1 MKSLDFFHSVQG
13 YKTTLET
20 KPADQDILCAF
31 LLRDWIISFLSFL
44 AWANSKRTSWNGK
57 TLRGFSFFFF
67 LQAAFF
73 HWPSSINKHCRA
85 IWGEDFPS
93 PLCSTSLPFHFVLFA
108 SSCQDKHEAL
118 SGKQQV
124 RGWHFL
130 MFTEQPDLLLT
141 ATKRERRK
149 PPVLSPKC

>member
-1 MKSLDFFHSVQG
+1 MLQNHTRT
-13 YKTTLET
+13 KTCW
-20 KPADQDILCAF
+20 PRYILCFYARRWNYFIFAF
-31 LLRDWIISFLSFL
+31 S
-44 AWANSKRTSWNGK
+44 TMGK
-57 TLRGFSFFFF
+57 FQKDTLKWKNTPWHFFFFFF

-85 IWGEDFPS
+85 FWGEDFPS

-124 RGWHFL
+124 GEWHFL

-141 ATKRERRK
+141 ATKREIRK